1 VEGIQEIQS
10 LRARIK
16 ALTRPIHDKLD
27 SDPLGHKL
35 MSPEATRAD
44 YAHFL
49 ARTLGFVRPIE
60 GRLFSHAV
68 QGLARPFWAPQ
79 ERHAVRIESD
89 LLALGVPSAEID
101 GLPVMASTPEILA
114 AGHLMGVAYV
124 LEGSMMGGLVMAKP
138 VRRTLDLE
146 PHEMSFFMPSDPKS
160 IVRRFELF
168 AEAFDGFA
176 KCECDERDAIEAAM
190 ETFSL
195 IHLWFQSGR
204 TPKLQ
209 LS

>member
-1 VEGIQEIQS
+1 MEGIQEIQS
-10 LRARIK
+10 LRSRIK

-27 SDPLGHKL
+27 GDPLGLKL

-44 YAHFL
+44 YVHFL

-60 GRLFSHAV
+60 DRLFSPAV
-68 QGLARPFWAPQ
+68 QWLAGPFWAPH
-79 ERHAVRIESD
+79 ECHAARIESD
-89 LLALGVPSAEID
+89 LLALGVASGEIE
-101 GLPVMASTPEILA
+101 GLPVMASTPEILT

-146 PHEMSFFMPSDPKS
+146 PNEMSFFMPSDPKS
-160 IVRRFELF
+160 VVRRFEHF
-168 AEAFDGFA
+168 AEALDGFA
-176 KCECDERDAIEAAM
+176 KCECDERDAVEAAT

-195 IHLWFQSGR
+195 IHLWFQFGR

-209 LS
+209 IS